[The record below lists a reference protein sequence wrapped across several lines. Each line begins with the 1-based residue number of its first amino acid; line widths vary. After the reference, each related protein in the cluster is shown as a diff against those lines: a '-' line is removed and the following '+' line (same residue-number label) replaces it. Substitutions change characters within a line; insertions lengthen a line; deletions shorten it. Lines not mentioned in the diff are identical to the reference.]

1 MIFKAIRYLIYSP
14 LMLIVEDK
22 RIENVDTHDP
32 DIDIYDNYEVIGI
45 RAGIRYRFSG
55 DESEEKLIISLK
67 PTKTSYYEHYIEKN
81 NYTENT
87 VYEQAKGE

>member
-14 LMLIVEDK
+14 LILIIEDK

-45 RAGIRYRFSG
+45 RADIKYF
-55 DESEEKLIISLK
+55 DNFEEEAVVVSLK
-67 PTKTSYYEHYIEKN
+67 PTKTSYYEHYMEKN
-81 NYTENT
+81 NHIETCS
-87 VYEQAKGE
+87 YEQAKRG